1 MKRIPTLNINLW
13 LNTVRFIDG
22 EPTIYCRLTIQGK
35 RTEISMQRS
44 IPKENWSKGK
54 AIGNSQKV
62 RDLNEYLSL
71 YKAHVLK
78 VFNHMI
84 AMDEHITAESLKKA
98 LVGVEEEKKTFV
110 GVYQRLLLEFKQ
122 KAEKGNRSMRTHKR
136 LEISRNKFIQFLQE
150 EKKCSDILLEKIT
163 IAHAHDFEHWLT
175 VKNNLSHNTAMK
187 YIKINKQ
194 ALEFA
199 VKKCMLEK
207 NPFKDFRCTYE
218 EPKVVV
224 LEQHELDHMWNHEM
238 PQERLH
244 QVRDIY
250 VFCCYTG
257 FAFSDAMDLQPDNIY
272 LSLERERWICKNRN
286 KTDTAENV
294 MLLPIPEKIIE
305 KYHDHPCRKIQNRLL
320 PQLSNQRFNGY
331 LKEIASI
338 CGINKPLTSHTA
350 RFTFATTV
358 TLEND
363 VPIESVSRMLG
374 HNSIRTTQRYA
385 KVTKR
390 KLTNNMQN
398 LRAKLNISEN
408 LEVNKVG

>member
-1 MKRIPTLNINLW
+1 
-13 LNTVRFIDG
+13 
-22 EPTIYCRLTIQGK
+22 
-35 RTEISMQRS
+35 
-44 IPKENWSKGK
+44 
-54 AIGNSQKV
+54 
-62 RDLNEYLSL
+62 
-71 YKAHVLK
+71 
-78 VFNHMI
+78 
-84 AMDEHITAESLKKA
+84 
-98 LVGVEEEKKTFV
+98 
-110 GVYQRLLLEFKQ
+110 
-122 KAEKGNRSMRTHKR
+122 MRTHKR

-150 EKKCSDILLEKIT
+150 EKKFSDILLEKIN
-163 IAHAHDFEHWLT
+163 ISHAHDFEHWLT
-175 VKNNLSHNTAMK
+175 VKNNLNHNTAMK
-187 YIKINKQ
+187 YIKITKQ
-194 ALEFA
+194 ALEFG
-199 VKKCMLEK
+199 VRKRMLEK

-238 PQERLH
+238 PQERLQ

-250 VFCCYTG
+250 VFSCYTG
-257 FAFSDAMDLQPDNIY
+257 FAFSDVMDLQPDNIY

-286 KTDTAENV
+286 KTDTSENV
-294 MLLPIPEKIIE
+294 MLLPIPELIIQ
-305 KYHDHPCRKIQNRLL
+305 KYSNHPCRKIQGRLL

-338 CGINKPLTSHTA
+338 CNINKPLTSHTA

-390 KLTNNMQN
+390 KLTNNMQV
-398 LRAKLNISEN
+398 LRDKLGDNNSDFN
-408 LEVNKVG
+408 SKLG

>member
-1 MKRIPTLNINLW
+1 MKHIPTLNINTW
-13 LNTVRFIDG
+13 LNTVRFING
-22 EPTIYCRLTIQGK
+22 EPTVYCRLTIQGK
-35 RTEISMQRS
+35 RTEISLQRS

-54 AIGNSQKV
+54 AVGNSQRV
-62 RDLNEYLSL
+62 RDLNEYISL
-71 YKAHVLK
+71 FKAHVLK
-78 VFNHMI
+78 VFNQMV
-84 AMDEHITAESLKKA
+84 AMDEEITAESLKKA
-98 LVGVEEEKKTFV
+98 LVGVEEEKKTFT

-136 LEISRNKFIQFLQE
+136 LEISRNKFIEFLKE
-150 EKKCSDILLEKIT
+150 EKKCSDILLEKIN

-175 VKNNLSHNTAMK
+175 VKNNLGHNTAMK
-187 YIKINKQ
+187 YIKITKQ

-199 VKKCMLEK
+199 VKKCMIDK

-224 LEQHELDHMWNHEM
+224 LEQHELDYLWNHEM
-238 PQERLH
+238 PQQRLQ

-257 FAFSDAMDLQPDNIY
+257 FAFSDAMDLAPDHIY
-272 LSLERERWICKNRN
+272 LSLEGERWICKNRN
-286 KTDTAENV
+286 KTDTNENV
-294 MLLPIPEKIIE
+294 MLLPIPELIIE
-305 KYHDHPCRKIQNRLL
+305 KYKESPWRKIQGKLL

-331 LKEIASI
+331 LKEIAAI
-338 CGINKPLTSHTA
+338 CEINKPLTSHTA

-390 KLTNNMQN
+390 KLTNNMQS
-398 LRAKLNISEN
+398 LREKLNISEN
-408 LEVNKVG
+408 SSKSKTG